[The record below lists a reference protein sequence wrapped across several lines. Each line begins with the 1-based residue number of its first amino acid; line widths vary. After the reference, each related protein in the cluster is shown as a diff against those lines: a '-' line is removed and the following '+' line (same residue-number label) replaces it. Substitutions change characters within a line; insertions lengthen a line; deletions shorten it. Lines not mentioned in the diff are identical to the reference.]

1 MAGVHLL
8 WGMPAP
14 CVVSRQGFS
23 DDLATLRISQLI
35 PRACT
40 EHCLPH
46 VSSATSSTVCPTLG
60 CVPRRELTEQRG
72 LQEYVEAEARDLSAE
87 AFSRFMSD
95 VYSRITV
102 MVSKG

>member
-1 MAGVHLL
+1 MH
-8 WGMPAP
+8 
-14 CVVSRQGFS
+14 
-23 DDLATLRISQLI
+23 
-35 PRACT
+35 
-40 EHCLPH
+40 
-46 VSSATSSTVCPTLG
+46 
-60 CVPRRELTEQRG
+60 RRELTEQRG